1 MLNSILSK
9 LIVVNVKTGKPSY
22 ILTAFMVGVFIVNA
36 KLLFSGAEFK
46 GVKMSEFSG
55 TDYAASIAALGG
67 IYSLNKHMNRKD
79 AESSNI
85 PKETE

>member
-22 ILTAFMVGVFIVNA
+22 ILTAFMVGIFIVNF
-36 KLLFSGAEFK
+36 KLFASGVEFN
-46 GVKMSEFSG
+46 GFKMSEFSG

-67 IYSLNKHMNRKD
+67 IYSLNKHLNKKD
-79 AESSNI
+79 VDSSTLS
-85 PKETE
+85 KETE